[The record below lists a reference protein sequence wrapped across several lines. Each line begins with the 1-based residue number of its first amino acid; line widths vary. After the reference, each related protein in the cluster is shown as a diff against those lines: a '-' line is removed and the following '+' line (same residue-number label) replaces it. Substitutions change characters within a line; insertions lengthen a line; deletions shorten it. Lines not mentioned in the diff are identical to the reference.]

1 MSGVKRIHT
10 AYGIFIFTMRELK
23 NMDSTTWCMLAF
35 YFVVVGGGS
44 AWTMWRSL
52 KSDASYGDTK

>member
-1 MSGVKRIHT
+1 
-10 AYGIFIFTMRELK
+10 
-23 NMDSTTWCMLAF
+23 MDSTTWCMLAF

-52 KSDASYGDTK
+52 KSGASYGDTK